1 MVLKKE
7 YVGVE
12 LKFYNLCKA
21 VVEEQGLDLYDLDYE
36 RGTQVLRLFVMDLST
51 GSALID
57 DCVKVDR
64 AMTEHVET
72 EEWMPAELVL
82 EVSSPG
88 LYRQLNSVE
97 HFEGVVGKDVNLAV
111 RKNISEDLFPG
122 APKGLKGN
130 KKFIARL
137 EAVKDSTLS
146 FIFNDYKFDLNF
158 EDIKKANLES
168 EISKA

>member
-7 YVGVE
+7 YIGVE
-12 LKFYNLCKA
+12 LKFYTLCKTL
-21 VVEEQGLDLYDLDYE
+21 VEEQGLDLYDLDYE
-36 RGTQVLRLFVMDLST
+36 RGTQVLRLFVMDLNT

-72 EEWMPAELVL
+72 LDWMPAELVL

-88 LYRQLNSVE
+88 LYRQLNTIA
-97 HFEGVVGKDVNLAV
+97 HFEGVVGQDVNLV
-111 RKNISEDLFPG
+111 IRKNISEDLFPG

-130 KKFIARL
+130 KKFIAKL
-137 EAVKDSTLS
+137 EAVKEDGLAL
-146 FIFNDYKFDLNF
+146 KFGKYEFELKF